1 MNSEI
6 KKAYNKKYYDN
17 NKEKII
23 IHLKQKQFCELCNRE
38 FTLSSISKH
47 NKSKIHLALLK
58 NITIYKWNILI

>member
-23 IHLKQKQFCELCNRE
+23 NHLKQKKQCELCNRE
-38 FTLSSISKH
+38 FCIASISKH
-47 NKSKIHLALLK
+47 RKSRMHLALLNK
-58 NITIYKWNILI
+58 IDY